1 MVTEASQKHRMS
13 SKSTQLWRSIT
24 PSIMRVN
31 SKSSLLKK
39 LVIQSA
45 VFEDVNGKV
54 SGRKKYALKKVP

>member
-1 MVTEASQKHRMS
+1 
-13 SKSTQLWRSIT
+13 
-24 PSIMRVN
+24 MRVN

-39 LVIQSA
+39 QVIQSA